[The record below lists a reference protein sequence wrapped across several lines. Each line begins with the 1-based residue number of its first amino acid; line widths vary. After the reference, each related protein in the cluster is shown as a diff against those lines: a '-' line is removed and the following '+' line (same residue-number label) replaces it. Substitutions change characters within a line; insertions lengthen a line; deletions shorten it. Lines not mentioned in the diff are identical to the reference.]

1 MVAAAS
7 LRLLLRV
14 IHVGCRLTRQLVRVD
29 PIVHLVL
36 LVRLEAGGFL
46 VRLPRRHGL
55 GDADAR
61 RFTGLGAEAVELWVG
76 LEALVVVVVVV
87 VAAVS
92 LHCWSTLLVL

>member
-1 MVAAAS
+1 MIAAAS
-7 LRLLLRV
+7 LLLLLWV

-46 VRLPRRHGL
+46 VGLPRRHRL
-55 GDADAR
+55 GDADTR
-61 RFTGLGAEAVELWVG
+61 RFTGLGAEAVELRVG
-76 LEALVVVVVVV
+76 LEALIVVV

-92 LHCWSTLLVL
+92 LHCWSTLWVL